1 MDRRWALSIV
11 LLLLLLLLLG
21 IALLWLLWVT
31 LRVEV
36 LILRLLG
43 RLILLLMLMLLLLM
57 SKSTSSWS
65 LRQGTVKPT
74 SPSAS
79 KTALLRR
86 RPIETTWRTLIR
98 QAGSAWRWHL
108 FCRSGSILL
117 CGLGGLLSL
126 LRSVPLLV
134 PPPRFV
140 TDAAVW

>member
-1 MDRRWALSIV
+1 VDRRWALSIV

-86 RPIETTWRTLIR
+86 RPVEATWRTLIR
-98 QAGSAWRWHL
+98 QPWSTWRWHL

-117 CGLGGLLSL
+117 CGLCGLLSL